1 MFFFRRVNFEE
12 SKVDA
17 SSRNRSLRATT
28 RGHKSEPARCA
39 GMRRDISRVLE
50 WGRENWNSNER
61 RPSRRRRRRRRRGM
75 EEWDEQK
82 EEGRGNKSAQ
92 KGTDR
97 ADRVHKLPTE
107 MRSPPLLPSPFHPL
121 KGMEKNPPS
130 PPRSLANAIG
140 FESNFLLLAR
150 SRSDEVLK
158 TRSDE

>member
-1 MFFFRRVNFEE
+1 M
-12 SKVDA
+12 DA

-107 MRSPPLLPSPFHPL
+107 MRSPPRLPSPFHPL